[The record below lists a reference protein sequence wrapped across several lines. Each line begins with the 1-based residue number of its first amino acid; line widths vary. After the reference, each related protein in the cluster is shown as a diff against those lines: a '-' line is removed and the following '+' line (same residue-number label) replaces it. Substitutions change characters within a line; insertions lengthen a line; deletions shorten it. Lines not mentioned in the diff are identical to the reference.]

1 MIYNEE
7 DCKRINRETEIVMKE
22 KLELLWKKFVNRE
35 TISYVI
41 FGVLTTAVNFVVYH
55 LFCNILGVP
64 NLISNAIAWVAAVI
78 FAYITNSIWVFQS
91 RFVSLADEAGKI
103 VKFFGARAFSFLIE
117 EAGMFLL
124 VDVAGMN
131 NLIAKLI
138 LAVFVIVSNYIFSK
152 LFIFRNQ
159 SKEGREE
166 KE

>member
-1 MIYNEE
+1 M
-7 DCKRINRETEIVMKE
+7 
-22 KLELLWKKFVNRE
+22 
-35 TISYVI
+35 
-41 FGVLTTAVNFVVYH
+41 
-55 LFCNILGVP
+55 
-64 NLISNAIAWVAAVI
+64 
-78 FAYITNSIWVFQS
+78 
-91 RFVSLADEAGKI
+91 SLADEAGKI

-124 VDVAGMN
+124 VDVAGMY

>member
-1 MIYNEE
+1 M
-7 DCKRINRETEIVMKE
+7 RE

-41 FGVLTTAVNFVVYH
+41 FGVLTTAVNFVAYH
-55 LFCNILGVP
+55 VFCNLMGVP
-64 NLISNAIAWVAAVI
+64 NLIANAIAWVAAVI
-78 FAYITNSIWVFQS
+78 FAYVTNSIWVFQS

-117 EAGMFLL
+117 EAGMLLL
-124 VDVAGMN
+124 VDIAEIN

-152 LFIFRNQ
+152 LFIFRKKDEQ
-159 SKEGREE
+159 DREE
-166 KE
+166 KRS